1 MAFIVKR
8 DVVIIPAGI
17 PVASTESVLI
27 TTNTFSYT
35 FPKDPGQESY
45 AFLLNCVEEQGCEV
59 NLRLEYP
66 NRFGNG
72 LTWRLYDYQNDLL
85 VSTNASSDP
94 TTIPTIGWS
103 PNITITSA

>member
-8 DVVIIPAGI
+8 DAIVIPAGI

-35 FPKDPGQESY
+35 FPKDSEQQNY
-45 AFLLNCVEEQGCEV
+45 VFLLNCVEDQGCEV

-72 LTWRLYDYQNDLL
+72 LPWRLYDYQNDLL

-94 TTIPTIGWS
+94 TTIPTSNWS
-103 PNITITSA
+103 PSLTITAA